1 MMEAQCTRLSMC
13 ISKVWFNC
21 RKAVLCLD
29 PTQNVLHLFSL
40 VLAAASLQTPEI
52 SLSTTQLGVAD
63 LGQRIDLMCSLN
75 SSDVQPYNTLQW
87 LDGEMPIESS
97 ASREIIRCGNSITLR
112 FHNFSTLD
120 FGVYKCRC
128 VNEDYENGMEQFCS
142 QPSSITRLPEG
153 RIALQ

>member
-1 MMEAQCTRLSMC
+1 MHVLWNVVIFKYHKKPNEAA
-13 ISKVWFNC
+13 F
-21 RKAVLCLD
+21 CLD
-29 PTQNVLHLFSL
+29 PTQNVFIPFPL
-40 VLAAASLQTPEI
+40 VLAAASLQS
-52 SLSTTQLGVAD
+52 SLSTSLGVAD
-63 LGQRIDLMCSLN
+63 LLGQRIDLICSLN

-120 FGVYKCRC
+120 FGAYKCRC

-153 RIALQ
+153 RIAPQ

>member
-1 MMEAQCTRLSMC
+1 MEC
-13 ISKVWFNC
+13 C
-21 RKAVLCLD
+21 RIKYHKKPNEAAHCLD
-29 PTQNVLHLFSL
+29 PTQNVFSIPVFPL
-40 VLAAASLQTPEI
+40 VLAAASLQS
-52 SLSTTQLGVAD
+52 SLSTTSLGVAD
-63 LGQRIDLMCSLN
+63 LLGQRIDLICSLN

-87 LDGEMPIESS
+87 LDGEIPIESS

-120 FGVYKCRC
+120 FGAYKCR

-153 RIALQ
+153 RIPPQ

>member
-1 MMEAQCTRLSMC
+1 MECCHIKYHKKPNEA
-13 ISKVWFNC
+13 
-21 RKAVLCLD
+21 ALCLD
-29 PTQNVLHLFSL
+29 PTQNVFIPFSPCSI
-40 VLAAASLQTPEI
+40 AAASLQS
-52 SLSTTQLGVAD
+52 SLSTSLGVAD
-63 LGQRIDLMCSLN
+63 LLGQRIDLMCSLS

-120 FGVYKCRC
+120 FGAYKCRC

-153 RIALQ
+153 RIAPQ